1 MLRGLTEERVEF
13 VVVGGVAAVA
23 LGAPIA
29 TQDLDICYDSSGPNV
44 GRLVALLRR
53 WKAYPREW
61 EAGLPFD
68 LDVRTFRTTP
78 LLTLQT
84 TEGWLDLLDRVE
96 GVGGYSKARE
106 AAVEI
111 EAFEVRFHV
120 LGIGPLIDAKRAAG
134 RSRDLQ
140 HLPMLEALRSRMT
153 EREGSG

>member
-1 MLRGLTEERVEF
+1 MLRGLIEERVEF

-29 TQDLDICYDSSGPNV
+29 TQDLDICYDTSGTTV
-44 GRLVALLRR
+44 ERLVVLLRR
-53 WKAYPREW
+53 WKAYPRDW
-61 EAGLPFD
+61 ETGLPFD
-68 LDVRTFRTTP
+68 LDARTFRTTP

-111 EAFEVRFHV
+111 DAFQMRFNV
-120 LGIGPLIDAKRAAG
+120 LGIDALIDAKRAAG

-140 HLPMLEALRSRMT
+140 HLPMLEALRSRLT